1 MFKSPVSRVDAKLAV
16 VFDSLGLPA
25 HLARAQPSDRP
36 ELGDLQCNGAL
47 AAARDLRRAPR
58 LIADDIVA
66 LLRNDP
72 AFAAVEVAGPG
83 FVNLRLSAAFLTAC
97 AADLVADE
105 RLGIADEGRGRLVV
119 LDFGG
124 PNVAKPLHVGHLRSL
139 VLGESLRR
147 IHAALGWRTHADAH
161 LGDWGLQ
168 MGMLSAAIRHR
179 SPGLAYFQP
188 PSDRPYP
195 ANPPVTLQELERL
208 YPEAAAAC
216 RADPERMAEA
226 RADTAALQAGDP
238 GLLALWHALRAL
250 SLEAQVADFRELG
263 IVFDALDGESDV
275 RDAIAP
281 LVERMVASG
290 VARHSDGALVVD
302 VSDPGDTHEVPP
314 LLLAKSDGAALYATT
329 DLATLEARAA
339 MPGLARVVYVV
350 DQRQALHFAQVFRAA
365 GKAGIASGVEL
376 LHAGFGTVNG
386 RDGKPF
392 KTRDGG
398 VAKLTDLLDEAV
410 ERATVRIGE
419 SGYGAGLD
427 DNGRRVFARQV
438 GIGAVKFADLSGD
451 RLSGYVFDADRLVA
465 FEGRTGPYLQYAC
478 VRLRS
483 LLEKAAGAVSGPL
496 LPIMDEERDLLLSCL
511 GFGDAVSE
519 AGRELQSG
527 ILAEYAFG
535 VAQRFSRFYAA
546 CAVIGE
552 TDPAVRASRLGLCL
566 LARGVLETSLDLLGL
581 DVPPRM

>member
-1 MFKSPVSRVDAKLAV
+1 
-16 VFDSLGLPA
+16 
-25 HLARAQPSDRP
+25 
-36 ELGDLQCNGAL
+36 
-47 AAARDLRRAPR
+47 
-58 LIADDIVA
+58 
-66 LLRNDP
+66 
-72 AFAAVEVAGPG
+72 
-83 FVNLRLSAAFLTAC
+83 
-97 AADLVADE
+97 
-105 RLGIADEGRGRLVV
+105 
-119 LDFGG
+119 
-124 PNVAKPLHVGHLRSL
+124 
-139 VLGESLRR
+139 
-147 IHAALGWRTHADAH
+147 
-161 LGDWGLQ
+161 
-168 MGMLSAAIRHR
+168 
-179 SPGLAYFQP
+179 
-188 PSDRPYP
+188 
-195 ANPPVTLQELERL
+195 
-208 YPEAAAAC
+208 
-216 RADPERMAEA
+216 
-226 RADTAALQAGDP
+226 
-238 GLLALWHALRAL
+238 
-250 SLEAQVADFRELG
+250 
-263 IVFDALDGESDV
+263 
-275 RDAIAP
+275 
-281 LVERMVASG
+281 
-290 VARHSDGALVVD
+290 
-302 VSDPGDTHEVPP
+302 

-427 DNGRRVFARQV
+427 DNGRRVLARQV

-483 LLEKAAGAVSGPL
+483 LLEKAADAVSGPL
-496 LPIMDEERDLLLSCL
+496 LPVVDEERDLLLSCL

-519 AGRELQSG
+519 AGRELQPG

-552 TDPAVRASRLGLCL
+552 ADPAVRASRIGLCVL
-566 LARGVLETSLDLLGL
+566 VRRVLEDALDLLGL
-581 DVPPRM
+581 DVPSRM